1 MQIQSLI
8 YISKTSTM
16 FFILFQLKTI
26 TLMKIENIKKQIFAN
41 ILFSDKLIPGQIC
54 TFKRFIDQ

>member
-1 MQIQSLI
+1 
-8 YISKTSTM
+8 M
-16 FFILFQLKTI
+16 FFILFQLKTS